1 MTENPLV
8 SFCLFTY
15 NQERFIE
22 DAVKGAFAQTYSP
35 LEIII
40 SDDGSTD
47 KTVEIVENMIKHYKG
62 SHKIIFNKNEK
73 NLGIRE
79 HCNKVLYDIAQ
90 GEILLL
96 AAGDDISLPERTSVY
111 VDYFKR
117 FPEVMAVSCEPI
129 YIDEDANLI
138 IRGKPHLYNSFSMYD
153 IIDYTSD
160 DTMFVFGGPTRAIR
174 YSIIAKFPKLE
185 QSLAEDTPLFLR
197 AFLLGNYLYLR
208 WPLVKVRKV
217 CGSAS
222 SLSQRRDYFQTFEAQ
237 YKIDVGFA
245 HEKGIISKELYE
257 LMYKKLGKIKNN
269 YIFYERPW
277 YSSLRTFFYKSLLKF
292 FKLKKMYK

>member
-8 SFCLFTY
+8 SFCLITY

-22 DAVKGAFAQTYSP
+22 AAVRGAFSQTYSP

-47 KTVEIVENMIKHYKG
+47 NTPKIIESLVETYEG
-62 SHKIIFNKNEK
+62 PHKIIFNKNEK

-117 FPEVMAVSCEPI
+117 FPEVMAVSCFSEEV
-129 YIDEDANLI
+129 DENLV
-138 IRGKPHLYNSFSMYD
+138 PLNNQNYNNSFSIFTMDDYVRYED
-153 IIDYTSD
+153 FII
-160 DTMFVFGGPTRAIR
+160 
-174 YSIIAKFPKLE
+174 YSGDSRGLRKDVITKFPKLKYP
-185 QSLAEDTPLFLR
+185 SAEDIYLFFR
-197 AFLLGNYLYLR
+197 SLLIGSGCYIR
-208 WPLVKVRKV
+208 SPLVKRRHHLRNESSKPSTRDGRIRMTKQMKDDVNYALENCYIDKFF
-217 CGSAS
+217 AEKIIQKIE
-222 SLSQRRDYFQTFEAQ
+222 SLSHIFKYKYNSPFSNPIVFSYRVFQKIIKII
-237 YKIDVGFA
+237 YK
-245 HEKGIISKELYE
+245 
-257 LMYKKLGKIKNN
+257 
-269 YIFYERPW
+269 
-277 YSSLRTFFYKSLLKF
+277 
-292 FKLKKMYK
+292 

>member
-8 SFCLFTY
+8 SFCLITY

-22 DAVKGAFAQTYSP
+22 AAVRGAFSQTYSP

-47 KTVEIVENMIKHYKG
+47 NTPKIIESLVETYEG
-62 SHKIIFNKNEK
+62 PHKIIFNKNEK

-117 FPEVMAVSCEPI
+117 FPEVMAVSCFSEEV
-129 YIDEDANLI
+129 DENLV
-138 IRGKPHLYNSFSMYD
+138 PLNNQNYNNSFSIFTMDDYVRYED
-153 IIDYTSD
+153 FII
-160 DTMFVFGGPTRAIR
+160 
-174 YSIIAKFPKLE
+174 YSGDSRGLRKDVITKFPKLKYP
-185 QSLAEDTPLFLR
+185 SAEDIYLFFR
-197 AFLLGNYLYLR
+197 SLLIGSGCYIR
-208 WPLVKVRKV
+208 SPLVKRRHHLRNESSKPSTRDGRIRMTKQMKDDVNYALENCYIDKFF
-217 CGSAS
+217 AEKIIQKIE
-222 SLSQRRDYFQTFEAQ
+222 SLSHIFKYKYNSPFSNLIVFSYRVFQKIIKII
-237 YKIDVGFA
+237 YK
-245 HEKGIISKELYE
+245 
-257 LMYKKLGKIKNN
+257 
-269 YIFYERPW
+269 
-277 YSSLRTFFYKSLLKF
+277 
-292 FKLKKMYK
+292 

>member
-15 NQERFIE
+15 NQERFIA

-47 KTVEIVENMIKHYKG
+47 KTVEIVENMIKPYKG
-62 SHKIIFNKNEK
+62 PHKIVFNKNEK

-96 AAGDDISLPERTSVY
+96 AAGDDVSLPERTSVY

-117 FPEVMAVSCEPI
+117 FPEVMSISCLSEEV
-129 YIDEDANLI
+129 DEKLI
-138 IRGKPHLYNSFSMYD
+138 PLSSQNFNNSFSIFTMD
-153 IIDYTSD
+153 DYIQHTD
-160 DTMFVFGGPTRAIR
+160 FVI
-174 YSIIAKFPKLE
+174 YSGDSRGLRKDVITKFPKLKYP
-185 QSLAEDTPLFLR
+185 SAEDIYFFFR
-197 AFLLGNYLYLR
+197 SLLIGSGCYIR
-208 WPLVKVRKV
+208 SPLVKRRHHSRNESSKPSTRDGRVRMTKQMEDDV
-217 CGSAS
+217 NYALENCYVEKFFA
-222 SLSQRRDYFQTFEAQ
+222 E
-237 YKIDVGFA
+237 KI
-245 HEKGIISKELYE
+245 IR
-257 LMYKKLGKIKNN
+257 KIKSLNFILKYN
-269 YIFYERPW
+269 SLFSNPLIIFSYRVFQKIIN
-277 YSSLRTFFYKSLLKF
+277 TIYK
-292 FKLKKMYK
+292 